1 MTNSTTPECRADQI
15 GGYHTESCA
24 HMNWTENQAIV
35 LTDAEAARSENE
47 APGGIYGPPMEA
59 TPTTVAQAI
68 SRVVDEYQ
76 EFHHADG
83 ETGLLLDEDND
94 EGLRIN
100 EVGAQL
106 HHLLGGNVE
115 FEVKTS
121 DGRTFTVRV
130 SENA

>member
-1 MTNSTTPECRADQI
+1 V
-15 GGYHTESCA
+15 
-24 HMNWTENQAIV
+24 NQPKI
-35 LTDAEAARSENE
+35 
-47 APGGIYGPPMEA
+47 A

-68 SRVVDEYQ
+68 SYAVDEFQ
-76 EFHHADG
+76 EFGGHNDDRQ
-83 ETGLLLDEDND
+83 GLYLGHVGDESD
-94 EGLRIN
+94 LRIN

-130 SENA
+130 SESA